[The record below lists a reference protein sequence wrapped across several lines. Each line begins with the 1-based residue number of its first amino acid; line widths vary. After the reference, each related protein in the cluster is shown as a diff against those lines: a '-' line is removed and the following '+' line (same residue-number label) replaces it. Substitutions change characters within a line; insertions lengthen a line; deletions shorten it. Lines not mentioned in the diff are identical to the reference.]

1 MLGQGV
7 GIIAKQLLATAVV
20 MHHLIPEQ
28 ELPWDPWAE
37 TPEFAGVTAEG
48 CSLCSLTRITPL
60 LFVLHAWSDS
70 PAA

>member
-28 ELPWDPWAE
+28 ELPWAG